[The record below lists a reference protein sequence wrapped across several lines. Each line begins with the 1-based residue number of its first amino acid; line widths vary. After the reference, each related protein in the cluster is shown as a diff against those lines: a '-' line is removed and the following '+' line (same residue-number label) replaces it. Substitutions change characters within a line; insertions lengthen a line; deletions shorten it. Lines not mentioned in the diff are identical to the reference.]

1 MTVDPTPTAAD
12 VSTAISYVL
21 DALYPDPV
29 FPTLIEET
37 VPSPEITEVPPAE
50 ISGWKPRPLSVI
62 PTETITPP
70 TGKLELLTSYETEVA
85 VPANVIE
92 LIPELSVIV

>member
-37 VPSPEITEVPPAE
+37 VPRPEITAVPPAE
-50 ISGWKPRPLSVI
+50 TRGWNPSPLSVI
-62 PTETITPP
+62 PTDTITPP
-70 TGKLELLTSYETEVA
+70 TGKLELLTS
-85 VPANVIE
+85 
-92 LIPELSVIV
+92 